1 MKKKTILSV
10 AALIIAAIVSV
21 TIMSCKK
28 DNEKNNDTESLVK
41 SHELSD
47 MDKKMIA
54 FGEKLKTASQER
66 SKETMPVA
74 EALNT
79 MTNYQNFSMC
89 DASHFSSEMLIDT
102 FKTTLNV
109 VDGEVL
115 LSDLSLFYETTR
127 QEILSKFN
135 ALNGS
140 QKAIYLIQTVV
151 AETPRAVLDD
161 YTGNMDLRVIVRM
174 MDSFNSSF
182 YQTITFDSTDYWQ
195 DFGCG
200 GKCGDYA
207 GQCVGRDCVTQ
218 LNSKMR
224 EMMGNLG
231 CGDGYSVYFTDI
243 YYVTIRATQLPNGQ
257 TYWPWRSF
265 WDNPQCISPDEMNVY
280 LRNIQEVYNNV
291 EDTALK
297 PIIDFHF
304 GEQQYW
310 KLPNENWESYAVFTM
325 GDINCSTVLPDD

>member
-10 AALIIAAIVSV
+10 AELIIVAIISV
-21 TIMSCKK
+21 TVISCKK
-28 DNEKNNDTESLVK
+28 ENEKTKDTRNLMDSCV
-41 SHELSD
+41 LSD
-47 MDKKMIA
+47 MDKSMIA
-54 FGEKLKTASQER
+54 FGEKIKAAANEKSD
-66 SKETMPVA
+66 ETMPLE

-79 MTNYQNFSMC
+79 LTNYQNFSMC
-89 DASHFSSEMLIDT
+89 DASHFISEMLTDT
-102 FKTTLNV
+102 IWISLNV
-109 VDGEVL
+109 SNGEVL
-115 LSDLSLFYETTR
+115 LSEIDYVYETTR
-127 QEILSKFN
+127 QEILSKYN
-135 ALNGS
+135 ALNS
-140 QKAIYLIQTVV
+140 DQKAIYIIRTDLGEPFGI
-151 AETPRAVLDD
+151 RLDD
-161 YTGNMDLRVIVRM
+161 YSGELDLVVVFRM
-174 MDSFNSSF
+174 LDSFGSENQF
-182 YQTITFDSTDYWQ
+182 PFNFGITDHWTDFQYL
-195 DFGCG
+195 
-200 GKCGDYA
+200 GKCGNYS

-224 EMMGNLG
+224 ERMGNLG
-231 CGDGYSVYFTDI
+231 CGDGYSVYFTDT

-325 GDINCSTVLPDD
+325 GDINCSPVLPDD